1 MLISSRPLS
10 MLACN
15 AIPWF
20 LQLKISSTLSS
31 LVLNSANLEQSST
44 RSPVTTRHDYHLNL
58 NQ

>member
-20 LQLKISSTLSS
+20 LQARLDQSLSMYWVGAIVDRGTF
-31 LVLNSANLEQSST
+31 L
-44 RSPVTTRHDYHLNL
+44 YF
-58 NQ
+58 